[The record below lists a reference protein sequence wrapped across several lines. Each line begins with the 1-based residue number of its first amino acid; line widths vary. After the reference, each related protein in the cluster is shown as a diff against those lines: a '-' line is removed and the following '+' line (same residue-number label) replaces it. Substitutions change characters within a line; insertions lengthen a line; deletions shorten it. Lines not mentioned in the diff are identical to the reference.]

1 MQGQQDWNSQ
11 RQPFPDSSQPMTQR
25 NRDRGV
31 SLFCPVQ
38 ASCDGPSLPWSS
50 LAGSWRLS
58 KLHLSCMLF
67 LSNPHSLISLSV
79 RPELQSEGFRYSCL
93 LSPLCLIAITSNKL
107 MYFYLCLDDVTG
119 HRTISKLIFGCL
131 PLKNLYLG
139 DKWGGKGK
147 VALFGKTATWED
159 GRLIS
164 QRPSSPTWQIQRV
177 LKGKAWEKGWGC
189 VQGSRYTGT

>member
-1 MQGQQDWNSQ
+1 
-11 RQPFPDSSQPMTQR
+11 MTQR

-58 KLHLSCMLF
+58 KLHLSCTLF
-67 LSNPHSLISLSV
+67 LSNPHSLISLRV
-79 RPELQSEGFRYSCL
+79 RPELQSEGFPYSCL
-93 LSPLCLIAITSNKL
+93 LSPLCLIAITSTKL
-107 MYFYLCLDDVTG
+107 MYFCLSWWGYWTQNYFQTYIWLLATQKSILGRQV
-119 HRTISKLIFGCL
+119 RWERKGCFIR
-131 PLKNLYLG
+131 
-139 DKWGGKGK
+139 KGSN
-147 VALFGKTATWED
+147 WED

-164 QRPSSPTWQIQRV
+164 QRPSSPSWQIQRV

-189 VQGSRYTGT
+189 VQGSRYAGS